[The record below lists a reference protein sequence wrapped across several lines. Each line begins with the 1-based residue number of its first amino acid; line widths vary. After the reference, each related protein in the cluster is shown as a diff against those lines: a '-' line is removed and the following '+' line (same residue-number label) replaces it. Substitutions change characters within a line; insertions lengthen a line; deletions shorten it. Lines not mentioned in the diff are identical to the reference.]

1 MGVEDGKV
9 LRGLDAIKKIKGTPE
24 EKENISKKQRKE
36 RDEEE
41 SEHEENNRVFKHY
54 NKI

>member
-9 LRGLDAIKKIKGTPE
+9 LGGLDAIKKRKGTPE

-36 RDEEE
+36 KDEEK
-41 SEHEENNRVFKHY
+41 SEHEENNSRFLTL
-54 NKI
+54 

>member
-1 MGVEDGKV
+1 MQ
-9 LRGLDAIKKIKGTPE
+9 
-24 EKENISKKQRKE
+24 NITKKQRVGK
-36 RDEEE
+36 DEEK